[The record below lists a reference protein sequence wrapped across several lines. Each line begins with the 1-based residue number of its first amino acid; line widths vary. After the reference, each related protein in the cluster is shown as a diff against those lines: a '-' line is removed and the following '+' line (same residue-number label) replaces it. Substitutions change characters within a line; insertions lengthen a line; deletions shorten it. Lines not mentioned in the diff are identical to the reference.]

1 LQYRLVKLS
10 RGVMALLCSLITD
23 AQEIRSLVAQEE
35 RFDTNSTSVMLWY
48 HELLILLFLAL
59 KDGI

>member
-1 LQYRLVKLS
+1 
-10 RGVMALLCSLITD
+10 MALLCSLITD